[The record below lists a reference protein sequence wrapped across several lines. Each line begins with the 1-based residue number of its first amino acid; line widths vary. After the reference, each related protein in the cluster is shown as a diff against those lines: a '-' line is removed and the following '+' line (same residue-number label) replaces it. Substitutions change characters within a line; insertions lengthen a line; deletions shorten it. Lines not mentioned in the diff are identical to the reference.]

1 MTDGAATNQGC
12 NMSKQVTRYQIREF
26 VGSDYSRQLGRRLRT
41 REQAVRI
48 VKMLRKAGRDVF
60 SAPMKIAA

>member
-1 MTDGAATNQGC
+1 
-12 NMSKQVTRYQIREF
+12 MSKQVTRYQIREF
-26 VGSDYSRQLGRRLRT
+26 VGSNYSRKLGRRLRT

-60 SAPMKIAA
+60 SAQMKIAA